1 MATRRTRT
9 VLDCADGDA
18 LAVVMG
24 ETGQA
29 ISYGELDDRSDRLA
43 QLLANRGLRVGDS
56 LAILL
61 ENHPRY
67 FEACWAAQRSALYYT
82 PINCHLTAAEVD
94 YVISDCDAKGLITS
108 HALADVADELAL
120 DKVEARL
127 MLDGE
132 TAGFEAYEREVDAA
146 SPLAGDAGAREG
158 QLMLYSSGTTGKP
171 KGIRRPLPDVTYG
184 DPASPQEQTAQ
195 GMASSFGF
203 DAGTVYLCP
212 APLYHSAPLVTS
224 MSVHRLGGTVVVME
238 HFDPLRC
245 LELIERYG
253 VTHAQFVP
261 TMFVRMLRLPRE
273 QRERFDLSSLRQAV
287 HAAAPCPVQVKREM
301 LDWWGPIIHEY
312 YSGTEDLGSTWIGP
326 GEWRKHPGSVGRPH
340 ESSKIHIVGSDGR
353 ELPVGEVGTVYF
365 DSRAEVSYHKDAA
378 KTAAMRNDVGW
389 RTLGDV
395 GYLDDDGYL
404 YLTDRDVNI
413 VISGGGNIYPQ
424 EAENVLL
431 THPAVADAA
440 VIGVPDQ
447 EYGER
452 VLAVVV
458 PTDAGSDEL
467 ADELARYCRQ
477 SLAAYK
483 CPRTIEFTSDLPR
496 DPNGKLYKRRLREQR
511 RLATSEDR

>member
-1 MATRRTRT
+1 
-9 VLDCADGDA
+9 
-18 LAVVMG
+18 MG
-24 ETGQA
+24 SSGQA
-29 ISYGELDDRSDRLA
+29 ITYGELDDASRRLA
-43 QLLANRGLRVGDS
+43 HLLAERGLAPGDS

-67 FEACWAAQRSALYYT
+67 FDVCWAAQRSGLYYT
-82 PINCHLTAAEVD
+82 PINCHLTGSEVD
-94 YVISDCDAKGLITS
+94 YVVRDCDAKGIITS
-108 HALADVADELAL
+108 HALADVVGELPLEGVDA
-120 DKVEARL
+120 KL
-127 MLDGE
+127 MLDGA
-132 TAGFEAYEREVDAA
+132 TAGFEEYETEVAA
-146 SPLAGDAGAREG
+146 APPPAEDIGASEG

-171 KGIRRPLPDVTYG
+171 KGIRRPLPDVAYG
-184 DPASPQEQTAQ
+184 DPASPQEQTAR
-195 GMASSFGF
+195 GMAQSFGF
-203 DAGTVYLCP
+203 DPSTVYLCP

-224 MSVHRLGGTVVVME
+224 MSVHRLAGTVVVME

-273 QRERFDLSSLRQAV
+273 QRERFDLSSLRHVV
-287 HAAAPCPVQVKREM
+287 HAAAPCPIPVKREM

-326 GEWRKHPGSVGRPH
+326 QEWLAHPGSVGRPH
-340 ESSKIHIVGSDGR
+340 LRSRLHIVSSDGR
-353 ELPVGEVGTVYF
+353 ELPTGEVGTIYF
-365 DSRAEVSYHKDAA
+365 DSPTEVSYHKDPA
-378 KTAAMRNDVGW
+378 KTAAMRNEAGW

-404 YLTDRDVNI
+404 YLTDRDANL
-413 VISGGGNIYPQ
+413 VISGGVNIYPQ

-440 VIGVPDQ
+440 VIGVPDP

-458 PTDAGSDEL
+458 ATTAPTAEL
-467 ADELARYCRQ
+467 ADELATYCRQ

-483 CPRTIEFTSDLPR
+483 CPRAIEFAGDLPR

-511 RLATSEDR
+511 RLAASEDR